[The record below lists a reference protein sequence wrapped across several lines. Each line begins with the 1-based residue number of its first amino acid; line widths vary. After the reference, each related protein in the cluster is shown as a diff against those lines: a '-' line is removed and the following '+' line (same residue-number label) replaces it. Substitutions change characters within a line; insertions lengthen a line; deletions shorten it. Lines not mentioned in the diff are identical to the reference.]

1 MECSFANFCN
11 CTWDYYFTSADEND
25 VKENVEVILSDERL
39 RKKVK
44 YIALDDGWQ
53 QREGD
58 WREGIRFPSGLKN
71 LVSYVRERGFEAGI
85 WIAPTRL
92 HYLSGTVMRNYD
104 FLIRNAIGDPIIDVD
119 MYVLDPTHPS
129 GEAFLRKTFTYLAS
143 CGFTFYK
150 LDFISNMLKCDFFYD
165 KNAGPYDALR
175 RLVKIVRECV
185 PEGSHVM
192 GCSMPYAIGAGV
204 VDSRRTGLD
213 IHNTWG
219 HLKMCTYLFLGQF
232 ASGGKIFRS
241 DIDYLVV
248 RGKDTSDGDPM
259 TNVLNAGTNKN
270 RLNPTTDFRW
280 RDGADFDYEEAKTWC
295 SIVLMSGSSIFFGD
309 NLAKL
314 NEAGLELLRKTVEN
328 ADFTAAKPHLP
339 SDGALPEIWYKRDC
353 GKLYVYNFSDDE
365 KSFSFDTG
373 ALIGACN
380 KLCDIFTNDEYTL
393 DNCKL
398 NVTLKP
404 HASLTLQK

>member
-1 MECSFANFCN
+1 M
-11 CTWDYYFTSADEND
+11 
-25 VKENVEVILSDERL
+25 
-39 RKKVK
+39 
-44 YIALDDGWQ
+44 
-53 QREGD
+53 
-58 WREGIRFPSGLKN
+58 
-71 LVSYVRERGFEAGI
+71 
-85 WIAPTRL
+85 
-92 HYLSGTVMRNYD
+92 
-104 FLIRNAIGDPIIDVD
+104 
-119 MYVLDPTHPS
+119 
-129 GEAFLRKTFTYLAS
+129 
-143 CGFTFYK
+143 
-150 LDFISNMLKCDFFYD
+150 
-165 KNAGPYDALR
+165 
-175 RLVKIVRECV
+175 RECV

-248 RGKDTSDGDPM
+248 RGKDTSDGDTK
-259 TNVLNAGTNKN
+259 TNVLNAGANKN

-314 NEAGLELLRKTVEN
+314 NETGLELLRKTVEN

-339 SDGALPEIWYKRDC
+339 SDGALPEIWYKQDC

-365 KSFSFDTG
+365 KSFYFDTG

-380 KLCDIFTNDEYTL
+380 KLCDIFTNEEYTL